1 MLNTLNN
8 IKTQAHQILTKWLE
22 MIGKISTKKK
32 KRNYKINMREK
43 KMIPIQISTTQIE
56 LLSINKDL
64 RNFKNY

>member
-1 MLNTLNN
+1 MPDSSKRDMLNTLNN

-43 KMIPIQISTTQIE
+43 KMIPI
-56 LLSINKDL
+56 
-64 RNFKNY
+64 